1 MTLVNTLILSGCM
14 TLSTPPDSTK
24 QTCIEDYKLMFFA
37 QEHIRA
43 KGLRIDTT
51 LLRGII
57 KDQQDVIELQHG
69 QIKNYIS
76 IRVNQDSVI
85 KNCVAA
91 YQEQYKALKKAE
103 KKAETNSTLAKVLG
117 VIAAIATT
125 IAILK

>member
-1 MTLVNTLILSGCM
+1 
-14 TLSTPPDSTK
+14 
-24 QTCIEDYKLMFFA
+24 MFFA

>member
-1 MTLVNTLILSGCM
+1 M
-14 TLSTPPDSTK
+14 TLSTPPDSNK
-24 QTCIEDYKLMFFA
+24 TCIEDYKLMFFA

-57 KDQQDVIELQHG
+57 KDQQDIIELQSG
-69 QIKNYIS
+69 QIKNYIM
-76 IRVNQDSVI
+76 IRANKDTVI
-85 KNCVAA
+85 KNCVSA

-103 KKAETNSTLAKVLG
+103 KKAKNNGTLAKVLG
-117 VIAAIATT
+117 VIAALAVT